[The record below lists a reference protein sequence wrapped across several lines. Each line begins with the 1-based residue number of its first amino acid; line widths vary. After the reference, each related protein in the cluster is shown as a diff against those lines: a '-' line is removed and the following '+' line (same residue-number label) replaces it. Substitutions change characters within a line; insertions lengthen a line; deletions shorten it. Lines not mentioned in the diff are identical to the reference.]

1 MKWMSWSRDRGM
13 SLVEMLVVV
22 AILGFISLMIASTF
36 SDIFKWQTQVMSRDA
51 GNEFSA
57 SVARFLFTDSTCTSA
72 LTGQSFPESGRTELS
87 LPGYLGYGAG
97 SETGGTSTTL
107 VKGTQIGKRLRI
119 RDLYME
125 NAGMAPQ
132 SVLAGTTTL
141 KRYMAKVTLSMEEQ
155 NQGQW
160 RSSPPRT
167 MQFPVLVDP
176 GSHKIQRCYLEMMV
190 DDACQVLGST
200 FDPST
205 GKCVPMTQ
213 CLFEGSYNVN
223 SCMTRGRPT
232 NHCPPN
238 ETNQMTGTTSCPS
251 GLSSRRQTGEYNWS
265 YKESCGKK
273 CSRTISVNV
282 KYYVCLKCNK

>member
-1 MKWMSWSRDRGM
+1 MKWTSQSQNRGM

-51 GNEFSA
+51 SNEFAA

-72 LTGQSFPESGRTELS
+72 LTGQKFPENGRAEVS
-87 LPGYLGYGAG
+87 LPGYMGYGAG
-97 SETGGTSTTL
+97 SATAGGTLTTL
-107 VKGTQIGKRLRI
+107 AKGAQIGTRLRI

-132 SVLAGTTTL
+132 SVLAQGSTL
-141 KRYMAKVTLSMEEQ
+141 KRYMARVTLSLEEQ
-155 NQGQW
+155 SQGQW

-167 MQFPVLVDP
+167 MEFPILVNP
-176 GSHKIQRCYLEMMV
+176 GNHQIQRCYLEMMV

-213 CLFEGSYNVN
+213 CLFEGSYNVH
-223 SCMTRGRPT
+223 SCVPNVRS
-232 NHCPPN
+232 CPPN

-251 GLSSRRQTGEYNWS
+251 GISSRRQTGEYNYR

-273 CSRTISVNV
+273 CSRTVRVNV